1 MDFNCLEKLYGPV
14 TLVFIGVVLA
24 VWKLVDIVVW
34 VTTHLS
40 ISWN

>member
-1 MDFNCLEKLYGPV
+1 MDFNCLDRLYGPIIF
-14 TLVFIGVVLA
+14 TFFIVPLA

-34 VTTHLS
+34 ITTHLS